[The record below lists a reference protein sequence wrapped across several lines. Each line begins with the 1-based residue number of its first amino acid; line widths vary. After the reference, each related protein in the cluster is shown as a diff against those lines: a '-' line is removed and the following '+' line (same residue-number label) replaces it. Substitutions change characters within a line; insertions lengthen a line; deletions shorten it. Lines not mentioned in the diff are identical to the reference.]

1 MVGTA
6 NIVIYDT
13 HNANCVAAGVAQ
25 LVRASRSQV
34 RVLPPA
40 QGQDENSK
48 KDRIWNETV
57 REHGTAHCGV
67 VGTIFPATPFC
78 C

>member
-6 NIVIYDT
+6 NIVIIDT

-34 RVLPPA
+34 RVLPLA
-40 QGQDENSK
+40 QGQRENSLVPFL
-48 KDRIWNETV
+48 NNSV
-57 REHGTAHCGV
+57 REHGTAQCGV
-67 VGTIFPATPFC
+67 VGILFPATPFC